1 MPRPISEFDSI
12 GAIASHLRALLGE
25 KSFVLL
31 YAYNGTGKTRLS
43 MAFKDLGKRGGRGD
57 TLYYNAYTEDLFTWD
72 NDLSGDAERFLCI
85 NSSSRFFAG
94 LEELEMENRVRPFL
108 QRYADF
114 DFFID
119 YATWK
124 VNFVRELRVG
134 ERTETV
140 ERIKVSRGEENL
152 FIWCFFLAILDLAMD
167 EEGAYSWVKYV
178 YIDDPISS
186 LDDNNAIMVA
196 SDLARLLLKPDSRL
210 KTVLSTHHSLFFN
223 VMCNEFKRKNSN
235 SFFLCAD
242 PISAK
247 YRLQDTGDSPFLNHV
262 AMVSEL
268 KAAAE
273 SGKIYTYHFNML
285 RNVLERTSSFFGF
298 HDFSRCIIG
307 IEDEA
312 LFSRAL
318 NLLSHGKYSVF
329 EPREMVQ
336 DSKELFVRILN
347 GFLGRYAFNLPD
359 IFASTSEEVAA
370 S

>member
-1 MPRPISEFDSI
+1 MPRGVAEFDSI
-12 GAIASHLRALLGE
+12 ADIAAHLRGILAE
-25 KSFVLL
+25 KDFVLL

-43 MAFKDLGKRGGRGD
+43 MAFKDLGKQDVARD
-57 TLYYNAYTEDLFTWD
+57 CLYYNAYTEDLFFWE
-72 NDLSGDAERFLCI
+72 NDLSGNSERFLCI

-94 LEELEMENRVRPFL
+94 LEELEMENRIRPFL

-119 YATWK
+119 YATWRI
-124 VNFVRELRVG
+124 NFVRELRVG
-134 ERTETV
+134 DRTETV
-140 ERIKVSRGEENL
+140 EHIKVSRGEENL
-152 FIWCFFLAILDLAMD
+152 FIWCFFLAILDLAID
-167 EEGAYSWVKYV
+167 GEGAYSWVNYA

-196 SDLARLLLKPDSRL
+196 SDLSRLLQKPERRL
-210 KTVLSTHHSLFFN
+210 KCVLSTHHSLFFN
-223 VMCNEFKRKNSN
+223 VMCNELKRKNS
-235 SFFLCAD
+235 STFFLFAD
-242 PISAK
+242 PTSAK

-262 AMVSEL
+262 AMVREL
-268 KAAAE
+268 KEAAD
-273 SGKIYTYHFNML
+273 SGRIYTYHFNML

-298 HDFSRCIIG
+298 HDFSRCITG
-307 IEDEA
+307 IEDEV

-318 NLLSHGKYSVF
+318 NLLSHGSYSVF

-336 DSKELFVRILN
+336 DSKDLFVRILN
-347 GFLGRYAFNLPD
+347 GFLARYEFNLPE

>member
-1 MPRPISEFDSI
+1 MPREITPFDSL
-12 GAIASHLRALLGE
+12 ADIAAFLRSLLTE
-25 KSFVLL
+25 KDFALL

-43 MAFKDLGKRGGRGD
+43 MAFKDLRKRGEERD
-57 TLYYNAYTEDLFTWD
+57 CLYYNAYTEDLFSWE
-72 NDLSGDAERFLCI
+72 NDLEADSERYLCL
-85 NSSSRFFAG
+85 NQKSRFFAG

-119 YATWK
+119 YASWRVT
-124 VNFVRELRVG
+124 FVRELRI
-134 ERTETV
+134 EDRTETV

-152 FIWCFFLAILDLAMD
+152 FIWCFFLAILDLAID
-167 EEGAYSWVKYV
+167 GEGAYSWVKYAF
-178 YIDDPISS
+178 IDDPISS

-196 SDLARLLLKPDSRL
+196 SDLSRLLQKPERLLK
-210 KTVLSTHHSLFFN
+210 VVISTHHSLFFN
-223 VMCNEFKRKNSN
+223 VMCNELKRRKS
-235 SFFLCAD
+235 STFFLFAD
-242 PISAK
+242 PTSAN

-268 KAAAE
+268 KEAAE
-273 SGKIYTYHFNML
+273 SGRIYTYHFNML

-307 IEDEA
+307 IEDEV

-318 NLLSHGKYSVF
+318 NLLSHGRYSVF

-336 DSKELFVRILN
+336 DSKDLFVRILN
-347 GFLGRYAFNLPD
+347 GFLARYEFNLPE